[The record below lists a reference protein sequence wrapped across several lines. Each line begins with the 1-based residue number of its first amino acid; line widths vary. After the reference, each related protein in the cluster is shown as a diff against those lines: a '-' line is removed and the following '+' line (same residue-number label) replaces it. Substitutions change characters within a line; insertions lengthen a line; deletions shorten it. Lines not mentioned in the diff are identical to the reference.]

1 VLSYRKNVINL
12 GKIREFA
19 PCAALFPLSFPPF
32 TGGSDRIPCSLYG
45 FGQGALLSE
54 TRGIAGKH
62 CPSKAVAWKGMQEYV
77 WKGVR
82 AAIEMKYTALPDV
95 CRYLPAGVRF
105 VKGKK
110 KRPPKEGLSRMTF

>member
-1 VLSYRKNVINL
+1 M
-12 GKIREFA
+12 
-19 PCAALFPLSFPPF
+19 
-32 TGGSDRIPCSLYG
+32 YG

-82 AAIEMKYTALPDV
+82 AAIETTYTALPDV